1 MVQTTVRRKQ
11 AALAGVVMALLM
23 AVWAGPAVSEPP
35 VLQGP
40 PGPTGDRGKLT
51 VTSPVGSPGTVV
63 LRWDGTIA
71 APMAQDIGN
80 AIDAFKSS
88 RRRFVLVLN
97 SGGGSVAE
105 GERVIALLQKIR
117 TTHQLDTAV
126 ERGARCGSMCVPI
139 YLQGQSRFGAR
150 SSAWLFHEITRP
162 STNFGKH
169 TKVEGSY
176 MRLIQ
181 KYWIPAGVS
190 KTWVDRM
197 LQLADGHDYWQTGE
211 NLLADG
217 ANIITRP
224 LENRTKRN
232 LDPDTMMPPQAMST
246 PPLARIAAPNGPGN
260 VPPDLGEPF
269 GGVGKRGRPTA
280 AQPVQPI
287 VGR

>member
-1 MVQTTVRRKQ
+1 MVQSSVRRGRT
-11 AALAGVVMALLM
+11 ALTGGVVALLV
-23 AVWAGPAVSEPP
+23 ALWAAPAASEPP
-35 VLQGP
+35 VLH
-40 PGPTGDRGKLT
+40 GPTGPTRDRGTLT
-51 VTSPVGSPGTVV
+51 VTSPIGSPGTVI

-71 APMAQDIGN
+71 MPMAQEIGN

-117 TTHQLDTAV
+117 ASHQFDTAV

-169 TKVEGSY
+169 TRVEGSY
-176 MRLIQ
+176 MRLIE

-211 NLLADG
+211 NLIADG

-224 LENRTKRN
+224 LDNRTKRN
-232 LDPDTMMPPQAMST
+232 LDPDTMMPPQAKST
-246 PPLARIAAPNGPGN
+246 PPAARVAAPNGPGS
-260 VPPDLGEPF
+260 VQQELGEPF

-287 VGR
+287 VGK

>member
-1 MVQTTVRRKQ
+1 MVQSTKMRARKPTCRGA
-11 AALAGVVMALLM
+11 AALFMALS
-23 AVWAGPAVSEPP
+23 AIPAGAEPP
-35 VLQGP
+35 VMHGP
-40 PGPTGDRGKLT
+40 AAPAGDRGTLT
-51 VTSPVGSPGTVV
+51 VTSPYGSPGTVI

-71 APMAQDIGN
+71 TPMAQNIEK
-80 AIDAFKSS
+80 AIDAFRSS

-117 TTHQLDTAV
+117 ATHQLDTAV
-126 ERGARCGSMCVPI
+126 ERGGRCGSMCVPI

-176 MRLIQ
+176 MRLIE

-211 NLLADG
+211 NLINDG

-232 LDPDTMMPPQAMST
+232 LDPDTMMPPQAKST
-246 PPLARIAAPNGPGN
+246 PPAALVAAPNGPGS
-260 VPPDLGEPF
+260 VQQELGEPF
-269 GGVGKRGRPTA
+269 GGVGKRGRPA
-280 AQPVQPI
+280 APQQAQPI